1 MGRKQYL
8 ADIKQDVASI
18 KKDVTDIKY
27 MHGLG
32 LSSKHQSEGL
42 QCVDIIV
49 PLLATDIGP
58 AVVIYLE
65 QHEWTLSYETG
76 QLSQWLCACIRL
88 SQTHA
93 CTICILTDNAAYGT

>member
-1 MGRKQYL
+1 M

-42 QCVDIIV
+42 QCVDIIA
-49 PLLATDIGP
+49 PQPFSRLILDLWLSFIWNNTNGP
-58 AVVIYLE
+58 CHMRQGGCGYMPA
-65 QHEWTLSYETG
+65 
-76 QLSQWLCACIRL
+76 
-88 SQTHA
+88 
-93 CTICILTDNAAYGT
+93 